1 MISDILS
8 EAVSEID
15 RYLTDK
21 TFEEVYSGELK
32 ERIVVLRNNMEEMRK
47 ELDDPCEPVF
57 SCTCKGFYKPS
68 DCPVHGTNKTRRV
81 LA

>member
-21 TFEEVYSGELK
+21 VFKGVYSGELK
-32 ERIVVLRNNMEEMRK
+32 EQIIVLRNNMEEMRK
-47 ELDDPCEPVF
+47 ELDDPCKPNTLFGKTYSARFNF
-57 SCTCKGFYKPS
+57 SHS
-68 DCPVHGTNKTRRV
+68 
-81 LA
+81 